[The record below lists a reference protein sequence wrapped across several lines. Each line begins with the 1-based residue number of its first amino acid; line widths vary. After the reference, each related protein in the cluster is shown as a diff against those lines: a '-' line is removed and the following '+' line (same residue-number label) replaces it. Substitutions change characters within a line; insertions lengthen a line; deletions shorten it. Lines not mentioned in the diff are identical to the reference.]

1 MPQLLKGRDK
11 MPRSMTGYG
20 EGISKR
26 GGCSIRIECRSVN
39 HRYLDISIR
48 LPSRYAAHESLIR
61 SISQKQLN
69 RGRVEIRLTDEP
81 GESPEYEV
89 AVDQPLAM
97 AYMRALDQLE
107 ALTGEKSG
115 DKLKILAGLDGILT
129 LDENGGD
136 EALLAGQ
143 IEEALEAALD
153 ELNRARTLEGGR
165 LALDLLAKTDEL
177 REHVAS
183 MARRAPLI
191 PEIYREKL
199 IQRAEELFEDQRPEW
214 YSDQRLF
221 AETALFADR
230 SSIDEEVTRLH
241 AHLDA
246 LSQALESD
254 LPVGR
259 QLDFLIQ
266 EIFREI
272 NTIGSKANDLELT
285 QVVVAS
291 KTLLEKIREQVQNI
305 E

>member
-1 MPQLLKGRDK
+1 M
-11 MPRSMTGYG
+11 
-20 EGISKR
+20 
-26 GGCSIRIECRSVN
+26 
-39 HRYLDISIR
+39 
-48 LPSRYAAHESLIR
+48 
-61 SISQKQLN
+61 
-69 RGRVEIRLTDEP
+69 
-81 GESPEYEV
+81 
-89 AVDQPLAM
+89 
-97 AYMRALDQLE
+97 
-107 ALTGEKSG
+107 
-115 DKLKILAGLDGILT
+115 
-129 LDENGGD
+129 
-136 EALLAGQ
+136 
-143 IEEALEAALD
+143 
-153 ELNRARTLEGGR
+153 
-165 LALDLLAKTDEL
+165 ALDLLAKTDEL